1 MIIIIIFTDEDLEKI
16 KVRDPETFKKLYE
29 EYGKKVYNFLL
40 IKTNGDEIMA
50 DELASQTFFSV
61 LESAPKLKKIQGIQT
76 WIFRIAS
83 RRFCDSLRK
92 KYREK
97 EYIEKNNEEV
107 ISQDNQIED
116 LMLKEKV
123 LMLNLALDNLDENYK
138 KALQLK
144 YNENKSQKEIAKILD
159 RSISAVESLLFK
171 ARKKLKVELSKIA
184 KDI

>member
-1 MIIIIIFTDEDLEKI
+1 MIIIIILTDEDLEKI
-16 KVRDPETFKKLYE
+16 KIRDPETFKKLYE
-29 EYGKKVYNFLL
+29 EYGKKVFNFLL

-50 DELASQTFFSV
+50 EELASQTFFCV
-61 LESAPKLKKIQGIQT
+61 LESAPKLKKAQGLQA

-83 RRFCDSLRK
+83 RRFYDSLRK

-97 EYIEKNNEEV
+97 EYVEKNNEEA
-107 ISQDNQIED
+107 ISHDNNMED

-123 LMLNLALDNLDENYK
+123 LMLNLALDKLDDDYK
-138 KALQLK
+138 KVLQLK
-144 YNENKSQKEIAKILD
+144 YNELKSQKEIAKILN

-171 ARKKLKVELSKIA
+171 ARKKLKAELSKIA